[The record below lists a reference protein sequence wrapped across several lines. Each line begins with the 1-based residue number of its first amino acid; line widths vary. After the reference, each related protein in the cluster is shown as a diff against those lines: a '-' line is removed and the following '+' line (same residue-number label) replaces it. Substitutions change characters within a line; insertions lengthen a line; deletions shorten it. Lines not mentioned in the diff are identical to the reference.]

1 MTALAYQLR
10 GSTTYRALGVVRRC
24 RKPYTATDI
33 ARKIHAAPPTVASV
47 LKKACDKGLI
57 SRFMST
63 SDFRNVPVWRYM
75 R

>member
-1 MTALAYQLR
+1 MTAAHQRR
-10 GSTTYRALGVVRRC
+10 GSVTHRALGVVRRC

-33 ARKIHAAPPTVASV
+33 ARKIRSAPGTVASV
-47 LKKACDKGLI
+47 LKKACDKELI

-63 SDFRNVPVWRYM
+63 SDFRKVPVWRYM